1 MTAQRPDLEAIEERW
16 AKAVPAPWEFHLDE
30 GGMAHLVTDDG
41 RRIAIV
47 HGGYWLTA
55 HALAHAPT
63 DIRALLD
70 EVQRLRQG
78 ATT

>member
-1 MTAQRPDLEAIEERW
+1 MPGPNIGAIEERW
-16 AKAVPAPWEFHLDE
+16 AKALPGPWEWHLDE
-30 GGMAHLVTDDG
+30 GGMAHLVHSQDD

-47 HGGYWLTA
+47 HGGFWRTA
-55 HALAHAPT
+55 HALSHAPT

-78 ATT
+78 PTA